1 MKTTNVI
8 GTTPAEA
15 EVLAA
20 TAAALAAGKDPYGDD
35 DDDDNSAA
43 TALSADA
50 DADTDADAGADA
62 DADDDTDTEDDDAD
76 PPAAAGDGTPTAGD
90 GDTLTPEQLAAVA
103 ADEAQDEPAPTV
115 DRFKAQSPA
124 EFAAA
129 RKELLDKRAKAFKDY
144 ADGVIEP
151 EAYSLIDSEVFDA
164 LEAMTVQRTLHEA
177 NAQRDAS
184 TQESV
189 LDAIMT
195 AAKAEGVDYVG
206 DLKAAKRFDL
216 EMQLLAEDGVKRT
229 YAQAAALAHKNV
241 LAVRGI
247 AAKPAADPK
256 PEPAKPRANGKPPLT
271 LRNTPA
277 AAMPNSGGNWQDA
290 LNKLSG
296 QDYEAAYARL
306 TQAQRDTMMND

>member
-1 MKTTNVI
+1 M
-8 GTTPAEA
+8 
-15 EVLAA
+15 
-20 TAAALAAGKDPYGDD
+20 
-35 DDDDNSAA
+35 
-43 TALSADA
+43 
-50 DADTDADAGADA
+50 
-62 DADDDTDTEDDDAD
+62 
-76 PPAAAGDGTPTAGD
+76 
-90 GDTLTPEQLAAVA
+90 A

-164 LEAMTVQRTLHEA
+164 LEALTVQRTLHEA

-184 TQESV
+184 AQESV

>member
-50 DADTDADAGADA
+50 DAD
-62 DADDDTDTEDDDAD
+62 DDTDTDDTDTDDDDAD
-76 PPAAAGDGTPTAGD
+76 PPAAADDDAPAAGD
-90 GDTLTPEQLAAVA
+90 GDALTPEQLAAVA

-144 ADGVIEP
+144 SDGVIEP

-164 LEAMTVQRTLHEA
+164 LEALTVQRTLHEA

-256 PEPAKPRANGKPPLT
+256 PEPAKPRANGKPPMT
-271 LRNTPA
+271 LRNTPT

>member
-62 DADDDTDTEDDDAD
+62 GADDDTDDDAPTGD
-76 PPAAAGDGTPTAGD
+76 AADEA
-90 GDTLTPEQLAAVA
+90 LTPEQLAAIA
-103 ADEAQDEPAPTV
+103 GDEAGDEPAPTV

-177 NAQRDAS
+177 NAQRDAQ
-184 TQESV
+184 TADQV
-189 LDAIMT
+189 LTAIMD
-195 AAKAEGVDYVG
+195 AAKTAGEVDYTT
-206 DLKAAKRFDL
+206 DAQAAKRFDL

>member
-50 DADTDADAGADA
+50 GADTDADAGADA

-256 PEPAKPRANGKPPLT
+256 PEPAKPRANGKPPMT
-271 LRNTPA
+271 LRNTPT